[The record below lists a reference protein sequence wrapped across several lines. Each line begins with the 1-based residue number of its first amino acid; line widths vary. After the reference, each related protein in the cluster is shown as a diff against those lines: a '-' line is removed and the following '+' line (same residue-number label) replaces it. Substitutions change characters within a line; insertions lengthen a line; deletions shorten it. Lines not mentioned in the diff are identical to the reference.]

1 MGPAPVN
8 GKALPAFLILTLLV
22 PTAAGLYR
30 AAALIWDW
38 EWALNFAAQNVDN
51 LPLFLHAV
59 FGISFIVFGG
69 LQLLPGFRARNPRWH
84 RSAGRWTATAGIL
97 AALTGLWM
105 TLLHPN
111 ISTALLFYGRI
122 VASLLWAVFILLAV
136 RFVIQ
141 KNIAKHRAFMIRA
154 YAIAINAGTLPFI
167 YIPIMIVYGVAP
179 PLIEDAIQVTGWI
192 VNLSVAEWII
202 RRQPKPSL
210 PQLINAQPI

>member
-1 MGPAPVN
+1 M
-8 GKALPAFLILTLLV
+8 
-22 PTAAGLYR
+22 
-30 AAALIWDW
+30 
-38 EWALNFAAQNVDN
+38 
-51 LPLFLHAV
+51 
-59 FGISFIVFGG
+59 
-69 LQLLPGFRARNPRWH
+69 
-84 RSAGRWTATAGIL
+84 
-97 AALTGLWM
+97 
-105 TLLHPN
+105 
-111 ISTALLFYGRI
+111 
-122 VASLLWAVFILLAV
+122 FILLAV